1 MKKVLVFAL
10 TFSLF
15 AFIAFAQKSNK
26 STDLIYTDNNGVD
39 IVPQFRGGNKAF
51 SKYIKDNL
59 KWPAGTKNEGRVIL
73 TFFIEK
79 DGRVTNAKVARS
91 LFPLYDSEALRVI
104 RNSPRWIPGKAL
116 IGKKVKFIRMQLSIP
131 IHFSLDNK

>member
-1 MKKVLVFAL
+1 MKALVFAL
-10 TFSLF
+10 IFSF
-15 AFIAFAQKSNK
+15 FSFIGFAQKSNK
-26 STDLIYTDNNGVD
+26 SIDLLYPDNNGVE

-51 SKYIKDNL
+51 SKYVKDNL
-59 KWPAGTKNEGRVIL
+59 KWPAGNKHEGRVVL

-79 DGRVTNAKVARS
+79 DGRVTSAKVTRS
-91 LFPLYDSEALRVI
+91 LYPLCDAEALRVI

-131 IHFSLDNK
+131 INFSLDNE